1 MTPRP
6 STLTARTAATVFV
19 VAGLSF
25 VTYPA
30 LRPYSDETTLDGAAA
45 MASTAWVAAH
55 TLGMVGFIALT
66 LGVRSLHRLRRA
78 GRAPRSG
85 SASVALTWLGVS
97 LVLPYYGAETFGV
110 RVIAERALA
119 TGDAS
124 LLELVETFRY
134 DTVAL
139 SFFATGLLL
148 LAAAGIALART
159 LRGAAPTL
167 RIGGLLVG
175 AALAT
180 YLPQFFLAPS
190 FRITHGV
197 VLAAGFLL
205 LAAGVAAGAAT
216 SVGAGAATG
225 VGVAAATQ
233 DRDPTNRYSTS
244 R

>member
-6 STLTARTAATVFV
+6 STLTARTAATAFV

-66 LGVRSLHRLRRA
+66 LGVRSLHRLRLA
-78 GRAPRSG
+78 GRASRLGP
-85 SASVALTWLGVS
+85 ASVALTWLGVS

-110 RVIAERALA
+110 QVIAERALS

-124 LLELVETFRY
+124 LLELVESFRY
-134 DTVAL
+134 DAVAL
-139 SFFATGLLL
+139 SFFSTGLLL
-148 LAAAGIALART
+148 LAAAGVTLAVT
-159 LRGAAPTL
+159 LRGAAPAL
-167 RIGGLLVG
+167 RVGGLLVG

-190 FRITHGV
+190 LRITHGV
-197 VLAAGFLL
+197 VLAVGCLL
-205 LAAGVAAGAAT
+205 LAAGAAARLAAGAAA
-216 SVGAGAATG
+216 GAGTDSAS
-225 VGVAAATQ
+225 
-233 DRDPTNRYSTS
+233 RYSTGEAPFLGPGT

>member
-6 STLTARTAATVFV
+6 FTAITSRTATSALV
-19 VAGLSF
+19 VAGLAF
-25 VTYPA
+25 AAYPA

-55 TLGMVGFIALT
+55 TLGMVGFVALT
-66 LGVRSLHRLRRA
+66 LGIRSLHRLRPTTSRT
-78 GRAPRSG
+78 G

-110 RVIAERALA
+110 QVIAERALA

-134 DTVAL
+134 DAVAL

-148 LAAAGIALART
+148 LAAAGIALAVT
-159 LRGAAPTL
+159 LRNAAPTL

-190 FRITHGV
+190 LRITHGV
-197 VLAAGFLL
+197 VLAVGCLL
-205 LAAGVAAGAAT
+205 LAAGAAAAT
-216 SVGAGAATG
+216 SGAA
-225 VGVAAATQ
+225 AE
-233 DRDPTNRYSTS
+233 DRDSTS
-244 R
+244 RYSASGEEPFLGAGNR